1 VQSFEN
7 KTAVVTGGASGMG
20 FAMASVF
27 AREGMNLV
35 LADVEKGA
43 LREAVAKIEAMGV
56 EAIGVPTDVSSE
68 SEMDHLGEVVRER
81 FGTPDVLCLN
91 AGVAGGGGP
100 SHLLT
105 TKDWKWA
112 LDVNLYGVIHGLR
125 AFLGGMRERNS
136 GHIVMTASVAGLTS
150 FPGSLPYNATKH
162 AVVGVAETL
171 FSELRDAESGVGV
184 HCLCPGLVSTNIV
197 HSERN
202 RPKELQNPGKG
213 ATGMDP
219 GVQKMVEGVFASAK
233 PPAEV
238 AELVFAAIVEN
249 RFWIQTDE
257 FFRDS
262 IKARHRA
269 IGRDRSE
276 RPSSRDVQ
284 RKFESNSRKL
294 DETWSKGPPS
304 LATMS
309 KSTYDGNRGL
319 LERGLV
325 WLGAGISSPPFSL
338 AGRIEAGYR
347 LRLLQRGERIGMP
360 NSRPMP
366 SIGPRCHA
374 LRVRDA
380 DHSWR
385 LVYRIDPDAIVIV

>member
-1 VQSFEN
+1 MQSFEN

-43 LREAVAKIEAMGV
+43 LREAVARIEALGV
-56 EAIGVPTDVSSE
+56 DAVGVPTDVSSE
-68 SEMDHLGEVVRER
+68 SEMDHLGEVARER
-81 FGTPDVLCLN
+81 FGTPDILCLN

-112 LDVNLYGVIHGLR
+112 LDVNVYGVIHGLR
-125 AFLGGMRERNS
+125 VFLGGMREKNA

-162 AVVGVAETL
+162 AVVTIAETL
-171 FSELRDAESGVGV
+171 FSELADAGSQVAI

-202 RPKELQNPGKG
+202 RPKELMNPGKG

-219 GVQKMVEGVFASAK
+219 GVQKMVESVFKAAK

-238 AELVFAAIVEN
+238 AELVLAAITEN

-269 IGRDRSE
+269 IE
-276 RPSSRDVQ
+276 
-284 RKFESNSRKL
+284 N
-294 DETWSKGPPS
+294 DEDPPARGS
-304 LATMS
+304 LLT
-309 KSTYDGNRGL
+309 
-319 LERGLV
+319 
-325 WLGAGISSPPFSL
+325 
-338 AGRIEAGYR
+338 
-347 LRLLQRGERIGMP
+347 
-360 NSRPMP
+360 
-366 SIGPRCHA
+366 
-374 LRVRDA
+374 
-380 DHSWR
+380 
-385 LVYRIDPDAIVIV
+385 VYS